1 MKIIKTLLLG
11 ILVLCVTFSIALWA
25 TGNGYIFRAFSM
37 TYLQGHSTA
46 NIYDY
51 KDHTNRTVTTTRPSP
66 WKKHPLYNQ
75 LSLPEPLTEKLDTY
89 QTTAI
94 VVIKDGQL
102 LLEQYW
108 LGHDKNTISNSF
120 SIAKSVTTMLLFAA
134 IEDGFVRDIDQPIT
148 DFLPEYKHDS
158 FGKHAT
164 LGDLSAMTSGYD
176 WDEHYYLP
184 LNMTAKSYYGSD
196 IEEQILSRKF
206 RSAPNG
212 SFLYLSGA
220 TQMLGIALERAIG
233 QSLSEYLSKKVWQ
246 PLGMEHNALWS
257 LDANGK
263 IEKAFCCLNATARD
277 FAKLGQLMLNNG
289 QWEGTQV
296 LTENAV
302 KVMTSVKESA
312 FNDELK
318 RQYGH
323 SIWVDDEHTTPFYAM
338 LGHLGQRVISIP
350 SENLVIVRIGHLK
363 DPLIPEK
370 GTLPNGDIYYL
381 VSGVLEMLK

>member
-1 MKIIKTLLLG
+1 MKIIKTLLLT
-11 ILVLCVTFSIALWA
+11 ILIVCGLSSIALLA
-25 TGNGYIFRAFSM
+25 TDNGYIFRAFSM
-37 TYLQGHSTA
+37 TYLKGHNTA
-46 NIYDY
+46 SIYDHT
-51 KDHTNRTVTTTRPSP
+51 DQTNRTVTTTKPSP

-75 LSLPEPLTEKLDTY
+75 LSLPDSLTEKLDTH
-89 QTTAI
+89 QTSAI

-102 LLEQYW
+102 LLEKYW
-108 LGHDKNTISNSF
+108 LGHDQTTISNSF

-134 IEDGFVRDIDQPIT
+134 IEDGFVRGIDQPIT
-148 DFLPEYKHDS
+148 DFLPEYKNDP
-158 FGKHAT
+158 FGQQAT

-176 WDEHYYLP
+176 WDEDYYLP

-196 IEEQILSRKF
+196 IEKQILSRQF
-206 RSAPNG
+206 RNKPNG
-212 SFLYLSGA
+212 NFLYLSGA

-233 QSLSEYLSKKVWQ
+233 QNLSDYLSKKIWQ
-246 PLGMEHNALWS
+246 PLGMERNALWS
-257 LDANGK
+257 LDANAQM
-263 IEKAFCCLNATARD
+263 EKAFCCLNATARD

-289 QWEGTQV
+289 QWEGTRV
-296 LTENAV
+296 LTEHAV
-302 KVMTSVKESA
+302 NVMTSVKESA
-312 FNDELK
+312 FNGELK

-323 SIWVDDEHTTPFYAM
+323 AIWVDDEHAPPFYAM

-350 SENLVIVRIGHLK
+350 SENLVIVRIGHKK